1 MSDEFT
7 RLGVNL
13 ATSSLGFTV
22 QIVPPGRV
30 VYRDA
35 SGEFV
40 ISTELFVKPLRLML
54 YRPKKEPERFDAVIP
69 SVLRAIE
76 FLGNRAEVW
85 DYNDQSPRDTWRD
98 AK

>member
-69 SVLRAIE
+69 SVLRAIRVSRE
-76 FLGNRAEVW
+76 PCRSLGLQRSK
-85 DYNDQSPRDTWRD
+85 SPRYL
-98 AK
+98 A